1 MRDAPEIERR
11 ERWGT
16 ARPAEIWQSCAG
28 CGEGIAEG
36 ESYYTISRREY
47 CYGCVS
53 AMNGREVLSLLH
65 IREQTAG
72 QEEQR

>member
-1 MRDAPEIERR
+1 MRDAPEIECR

-16 ARPAEIWQSCAG
+16 ARPTEIWQSCAG

-65 IREQTAG
+65 TREQCTG
-72 QEEQR
+72 LEEQR